1 MLLVVYT
8 PYQAHTFKDAFKPLP
23 TFLLLPLVLML
34 VPQTQNATPPKDTG
48 TPKDAPVVGVLTFK
62 WSRIRKTTKTE
73 PDGIT
78 PAREMIAD
86 NKTYQRNARVNQ
98 PVGQRDPNEDTID
111 GRSAAIE
118 KIVQESRTPPAK
130 SVDTFAYEVKI
141 QNGSKKEIDVIFWE
155 YQFIDPATATPT
167 RHQFLCGANLK
178 PGKEKGLLA
187 SSLSGP
193 SEVVSVATLSN
204 NDQRFR
210 EQVLI
215 NRVEFADG
223 SIWER
228 KDWKFSE
235 IRVAL
240 KRALATPWT
249 EACRAL

>member
-1 MLLVVYT
+1 MLM
-8 PYQAHTFKDAFKPLP
+8 A
-23 TFLLLPLVLML
+23 
-34 VPQTQNATPPKDTG
+34 QTQSAAPPKETA
-48 TPKDAPVVGVLTFK
+48 TSKDAPLVTVLSFK
-62 WSRIRKTTKTE
+62 WTRIRKTVQKE
-73 PDGIT
+73 PEGLT
-78 PAREMIAD
+78 PARAMIDD

-118 KIVQESRTPPAK
+118 KIVAESRTPPPK
-130 SVDTFAYEVKI
+130 SLDTFAYEAKI
-141 QNGSKKEIDVIFWE
+141 QNGSKKAIDVVFWE
-155 YQFIDPATATPT
+155 YQFIDPATAAPT

-178 PGKEKGLLA
+178 SGKEKGLLA

-193 SEVVSVATLSN
+193 SEVVSVGTLAN
-204 NDQRFR
+204 NDKRFL

-249 EACRAL
+249 EMCREL

>member
-1 MLLVVYT
+1 M
-8 PYQAHTFKDAFKPLP
+8 P

-34 VPQTQNATPPKDTG
+34 VAQTQNAAPPKETAS
-48 TPKDAPVVGVLTFK
+48 PKDAPLVTVLGFK
-62 WSRIRKTTKTE
+62 WTRIRKTVKKE
-73 PDGIT
+73 PEGIT
-78 PAREMIAD
+78 PARGMIDD

-118 KIVQESRTPPAK
+118 KIVAESRTPPPK
-130 SVDTFAYEVKI
+130 SLDTFAYEAKI
-141 QNGSKKEIDVIFWE
+141 QNGSKKAMDVVFWE

-167 RHQFLCGANLK
+167 RHQFLCSANLK

-193 SEVVSVATLSN
+193 SEVVSVGTLAN
-204 NDQRFR
+204 NDKRFL

-249 EACRAL
+249 EICREL

>member
-1 MLLVVYT
+1 
-8 PYQAHTFKDAFKPLP
+8 
-23 TFLLLPLVLML
+23 
-34 VPQTQNATPPKDTG
+34 
-48 TPKDAPVVGVLTFK
+48 
-62 WSRIRKTTKTE
+62 
-73 PDGIT
+73 
-78 PAREMIAD
+78 
-86 NKTYQRNARVNQ
+86 
-98 PVGQRDPNEDTID
+98 
-111 GRSAAIE
+111 
-118 KIVQESRTPPAK
+118 
-130 SVDTFAYEVKI
+130 
-141 QNGSKKEIDVIFWE
+141 FWE

-167 RHQFLCGANLK
+167 RHQFLCSANLK

-193 SEVVSVATLSN
+193 SEVVSVGALAK
-204 NDQRFR
+204 NDKRFL

-249 EACRAL
+249 EMCREL

>member
-1 MLLVVYT
+1 M
-8 PYQAHTFKDAFKPLP
+8 P

-34 VPQTQNATPPKDTG
+34 VAQTQNAAPPR
-48 TPKDAPVVGVLTFK
+48 DAPLITVLSFK
-62 WSRIRKTTKTE
+62 WTRIRKTVKKE
-73 PDGIT
+73 PEGIT
-78 PAREMIAD
+78 PARGMIDD

-98 PVGQRDPNEDTID
+98 QVGQRDPNEDTID

-118 KIVQESRTPPAK
+118 KIVAESRTPPPK
-130 SVDTFAYEVKI
+130 SLDTFAYEAKI
-141 QNGSKKEIDVIFWE
+141 QNGSKKAIDVIFWE

-167 RHQFLCGANLK
+167 RHQFLCSANLK

-193 SEVVSVATLSN
+193 SEVVSVETLAN
-204 NDQRFR
+204 NDKRFL

-228 KDWKFSE
+228 KYWKFSE

-240 KRALATPWT
+240 KRALATRWT
-249 EACRAL
+249 EMCREL

>member
-1 MLLVVYT
+1 MPTILLMS
-8 PYQAHTFKDAFKPLP
+8 
-23 TFLLLPLVLML
+23 LVLML
-34 VPQTQNATPPKDTG
+34 MAQTQSAAPPKETA
-48 TPKDAPVVGVLTFK
+48 TSKDAPLVTVLSFK
-62 WSRIRKTTKTE
+62 WTRIRKTVQKE
-73 PDGIT
+73 PEGLT
-78 PAREMIAD
+78 PARAMIDD

-118 KIVQESRTPPAK
+118 KIVAESRTPPPK
-130 SVDTFAYEVKI
+130 SLDTFAYEAKI
-141 QNGSKKEIDVIFWE
+141 QNGSKKAIDVVFWE
-155 YQFIDPATATPT
+155 YQFIDPATAAPT

-178 PGKEKGLLA
+178 SGKEKGLLA

-193 SEVVSVATLSN
+193 SEVVSVGTLAN
-204 NDQRFR
+204 NDKRFL

-249 EACRAL
+249 EMCREL